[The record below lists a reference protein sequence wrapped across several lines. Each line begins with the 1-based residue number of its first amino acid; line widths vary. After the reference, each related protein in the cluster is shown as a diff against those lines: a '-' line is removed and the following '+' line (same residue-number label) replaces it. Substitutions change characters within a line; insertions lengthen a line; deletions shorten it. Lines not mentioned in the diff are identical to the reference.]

1 VRSKVLS
8 SLHALEELYD
18 TKFRPVNSEFKQI
31 ATNWQMKTSPDG
43 SNVLNDHTDKEYD
56 RKVITSLF
64 ELHERVKKITPEL
77 TALYPETQGYVQ
89 RLEAA
94 LEKVKQGDDKYF
106 TGVTVDSYHTAW
118 YEFHFELLKK
128 LGREGKLSPDEV

>member
-1 VRSKVLS
+1 MPIDSR
-8 SLHALEELYD
+8 LEQLYD
-18 TKFRPVNSEFKQI
+18 SKFRPLNSEFKQI
-31 ATNWQMKTSPDG
+31 ATDWQMKRMPSG
-43 SNVLNDHTDKEYD
+43 NNVLNDHSDKEYD
-56 RKVITSLF
+56 GKIVNQLITF
-64 ELHERVKKITPEL
+64 HDKIKNMANDL
-77 TALYPETQGYVQ
+77 ASLYPPSSGYLQ

-94 LEKVKQGDDKYF
+94 LEKVKQGDIKYI